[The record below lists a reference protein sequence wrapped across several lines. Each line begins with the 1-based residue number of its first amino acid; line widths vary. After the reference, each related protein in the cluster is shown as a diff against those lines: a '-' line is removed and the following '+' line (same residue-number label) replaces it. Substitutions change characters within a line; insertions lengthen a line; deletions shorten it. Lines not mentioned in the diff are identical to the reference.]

1 MARNK
6 KASRALSKAEKR
18 LAGMKSTDPQPT
30 LGGGSPVAAYAA
42 KINLTRKYLEA
53 YNMLLS
59 KIDAAFNLFLDAER
73 SLSEMSEGMLMGV
86 AMKFGMR
93 SSQYEMAGGRRRGE
107 KRRASAKQAVN
118 EPPED
123 MAAVNESPEEA
134 AGAVESPEAVEA

>member
-18 LAGMKSTDPQPT
+18 LAGMKSIDPKLN
-30 LGGGSPVAAYAA
+30 LGGGFSVAAYEA
-42 KINLTRKYLEA
+42 KINRTRKYLEA

-86 AMKFGMR
+86 AMKFGKR

-107 KRRASAKQAVN
+107 KRRATAKS
-118 EPPED
+118 
-123 MAAVNESPEEA
+123 AVNESPA
-134 AGAVESPEAVEA
+134 NMAGVNESPETATEAMKSPEAAKA

>member
-1 MARNK
+1 
-6 KASRALSKAEKR
+6 
-18 LAGMKSTDPQPT
+18 
-30 LGGGSPVAAYAA
+30 
-42 KINLTRKYLEA
+42 
-53 YNMLLS
+53 MLLS